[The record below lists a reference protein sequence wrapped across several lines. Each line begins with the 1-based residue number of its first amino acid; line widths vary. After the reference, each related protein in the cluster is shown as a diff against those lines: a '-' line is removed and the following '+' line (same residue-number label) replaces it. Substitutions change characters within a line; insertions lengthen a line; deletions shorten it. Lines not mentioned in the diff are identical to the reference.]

1 MLTKLTFI
9 TTTGI
14 EQEKFDFE
22 FPEDVKMMQTIKEVG
37 KKIGLGL
44 DDIVLSPPG
53 GSALTS
59 THYQMSVKDVTRL
72 FGTTYTII
80 NRGIVGS

>member
-1 MLTKLTFI
+1 MFIKLTFL
-9 TTTGI
+9 TTTGL

-22 FPEDVKMMQTIKEVG
+22 FPEDVKMMQSLKEVG
-37 KKIGLGL
+37 KKIGLGF

-59 THYQMSVKDVTRL
+59 SHYQMSIRDITKL
-72 FGTTYTII
+72 FGTEYTII
-80 NRGIVGS
+80 NRGIVG